1 MTDPVAS
8 HAGGAGGKGRHPR
21 LWLAAAALA
30 LALAALATFLLR
42 PVQDG
47 PAAHDGRTLVVGDQR
62 GGAQALLKAAGEL
75 EDVPYR
81 IKWALFPAASPLLE
95 ALDAGA
101 IDIGGIGGAPF
112 AFAYASGAHIKA
124 VTAYRPTGTHAGKA
138 SAIVVPKNSPIRTL
152 ADLEGKRVATIRGSV
167 GQDLVLRLLERAG
180 IDPKSIRWTYLSNG
194 ESKAALASGAI
205 DAWSTWGSYVG
216 IAVLEDGDRI
226 LADGG
231 DLPSGVGFY
240 AANDK
245 AIEQK
250 RALLGDYIA
259 RLARARAWARDH
271 LDDYARVLAKET
283 GIPLDVARFAAQS
296 YVGTAVPIDA
306 ALVREQS
313 RIFERYHAAGI
324 IPNIPKADKGYDG
337 SFNQHVAGA
346 LRRPGA

>member
-1 MTDPVAS
+1 MPDSTAS
-8 HAGGAGGKGRHPR
+8 DTKGAGVGRRRLR
-21 LWLAAAALA
+21 LWLWGAAVLV
-30 LALAALATFLLR
+30 LAAIAFALFR
-42 PVQDG
+42 PALQG
-47 PAAHDGRTLVVGDQR
+47 EGHPARILVVGDQR

-75 EDVPYR
+75 DNVPYQ

-124 VTAYRPTGTHAGKA
+124 VTAYRPAGRHAGKA
-138 SAIVVPKNSPIRTL
+138 SAIVVPKNSPIHRL
-152 ADLEGKRVATIRGSV
+152 ADLKGRKVATIRGSA
-167 GQDLVLRLLERAG
+167 GQDLALRLFERAG
-180 IDPKSIRWTYLSNG
+180 VDPASIRWTYLSNG

-231 DLPSGVGFY
+231 DLPTGVGFY

-245 AIEQK
+245 AIDEK
-250 RALLGDYIA
+250 RALLGDYVA

-271 LDDYARVLAKET
+271 IDDYARVLASET
-283 GIPLDVARFAAQS
+283 GISFAVARFAAQS
-296 YVGTAVPIDA
+296 QVGTAVPIDA
-306 ALVREQS
+306 ALIREQS
-313 RIFERYHAAGI
+313 LIFERYHAAGI

-337 SFNQHVAGA
+337 SFNRQLAEAAQPAGA
-346 LRRPGA
+346 